1 MRVQLQTSESQS
13 RTRRGTMLTVIAVLL
28 VGMSGLVLALFH
40 VTRSSGSAQRR
51 DRENTHALYVAGA
64 GLSKAVFSLQSG
76 HSGALGAADAP
87 VTLDQSRYYVR
98 QEDLTSDIL
107 RLTATGID
115 DRAVA
120 RQELVLR
127 RVPTTVWRYG
137 AFGREFLHMRS
148 NARVDSYDS
157 ELGTYTA
164 QAVNGSGS
172 MQHGRSNGD
181 VGSNGDIGL
190 DQNAKVWGR
199 AMPGPHHINTILG
212 NAFVTGST
220 SPAPELIEM
229 PTVSVPTYPNQGAL
243 TVSNATTIPAG
254 DRTYTNLTVNG
265 NQTLTITGP
274 ANVVISNL
282 MVSQNSQIRI
292 DATNG
297 DVQLWVLDNFELQQ
311 NAQIAPTDLKSR
323 HLRLNLLSDNVINP
337 ELNVRLDT
345 VSFESN
351 SKFYGTI
358 LAPSAA
364 IVINSNF
371 ELFGSIMA
379 RSIDLRSNARFHFD
393 EALLRVNGAG
403 NPTFETISWREVP
416 YAP

>member
-1 MRVQLQTSESQS
+1 MQVQLQPSGSQS
-13 RTRRGTMLTVIAVLL
+13 RTRCGSMLTVVAVLL
-28 VGMSGLVLALFH
+28 VGMSGLSLALLH
-40 VTRSSGSAQRR
+40 CTRSSGSAQRR
-51 DRENTHALYVAGA
+51 DREGTHALYVAGA

-87 VTLDQSRYYVR
+87 VAFDQSRYYVR

-107 RLTATGID
+107 RLTATGLD
-115 DRAVA
+115 DRAAA

-127 RVPTTVWRYG
+127 RIPTTVWRYG
-137 AFGREFLHMRS
+137 AFGREFLHMNS

-157 ELGTYTA
+157 LLGTYA
-164 QAVNGSGS
+164 SQALSGTGS
-172 MQHGRSNGD
+172 MQHARSNGD
-181 VGSNGDIGL
+181 VGSNGDISL

-199 AMPGPHHINTILG
+199 AMPGPSHIDTILG

-220 SPAPELIEM
+220 NAAPEPIEM
-229 PTVSVPTYPNQGAL
+229 PTVTVPTYPSQGAL
-243 TVSNATTIPAG
+243 SVRSATTIPTG
-254 DRTYTNLTVNG
+254 NRTYSNLTVNS

-274 ANVVISNL
+274 ANIVISNL
-282 MVSQNSQIRI
+282 LVSQNSQIRI
-292 DATNG
+292 DATHG

-311 NAQIAPTDLKSR
+311 NAQIAPTDLQSP

-345 VSFESN
+345 VSFDSN

-364 IVINSNF
+364 IRINSNF

-393 EALLRVNGAG
+393 EALLRANGAG